1 MYDTRTLLRGKVFY
15 VPNPIPFEFQH
26 WEKLQN
32 IKMAL
37 TELKYLKEVLTVKE
51 GKIWAKNVLGEI
63 CLRQQTSEPSDPGM
77 VLVLII

>member
-1 MYDTRTLLRGKVFY
+1 
-15 VPNPIPFEFQH
+15 
-26 WEKLQN
+26 
-32 IKMAL
+32 MAL